1 MSHRKFE
8 HPRHGSLG
16 FLPKKRSVRHRGK
29 CKAFPKDDP
38 TKPVH
43 LTAFIGYKAGMTH
56 IVRDVDKLGSKLH
69 KKETVEAVTIVEA
82 PPMVIVGVVGYI
94 ETPKGLR
101 TFKTVFAEHLSED
114 CRRRFYK
121 NWYKS
126 KKKAFTKYSKKW
138 RDETGK
144 KEIEKDFTKMVRY
157 CNVIRVIAH
166 TQMKML
172 KKRQKK
178 AHIMEI
184 QLNGGTIAD
193 KVKFARDH
201 LEKQVSISQVFA
213 QNEMIDAI
221 GVTRG
226 RGYKGVT
233 SRWHTT
239 KLPRKTHKGLRK
251 VACIG
256 AWHPSRVS
264 YTVARAGQKGYH
276 HRTEIN
282 KKIYRIGS
290 GVDKANAK
298 TETDP
303 VEKAITPLGG
313 FPHYGCINQ
322 DFLMLKGCIMGTRKR
337 PITLRKSLIKQT
349 KRVAFEEI
357 SLKFIDTSSKFGHGR
372 FQTREEKKNFMGVL
386 KKDKIQAQAQ
396 AQ

>member
-1 MSHRKFE
+1 M
-8 HPRHGSLG
+8 
-16 FLPKKRSVRHRGK
+16 RGK
-29 CKAFPKDDP
+29 VKAFPRDDP

-56 IVRDVDKLGSKLH
+56 IVRDVDKLGSKLN

-94 ETPKGLR
+94 QTPKGLR

-138 RDETGK
+138 KDDLGK
-144 KEIEKDFTKMVRY
+144 KEIERDFTKMIKY
-157 CNVIRVIAH
+157 CQVIRVIAH
-166 TQMKML
+166 TQMKLL

-184 QLNGGTIAD
+184 QLNGGSIAD
-193 KVKFARDH
+193 KVKYARDH
-201 LEKQVSISQVFA
+201 LEKQVAINQIFA
-213 QNEMIDAI
+213 QDEMIDAI
-221 GVTRG
+221 GVTKG
-226 RGYKGVT
+226 RGFKGVT
-233 SRWHTT
+233 SRWHTR

-264 YTVARAGQKGYH
+264 FTVARAGQKGYH

-290 GVDKANAK
+290 GTDKANAK
-298 TETDP
+298 TEFDP
-303 VEKAITPLGG
+303 VEKSITPLGG
-313 FPHYGCINQ
+313 FPQYGEIRQ

-337 PITLRKSLIKQT
+337 PITLRKSLITQT
-349 KRVAFEEI
+349 KRVAFEKI
-357 SLKFIDTSSKFGHGR
+357 TLKFIDTSSKYGHGR
-372 FQTREEKKNFMGVL
+372 FQTAEEKKNFMGAM
-386 KKDKIQAQAQ
+386 KKDKVQAEKATV
-396 AQ
+396 AK